1 MTFPRWAGVN
11 APALFFVLMF
21 VLSACSTVSLLQ
33 SRSERAD
40 TTAYKNNW
48 RLTTYHTPH
57 FKIIGYQPNDFGRR
71 TSTQPQSET
80 LNIYL
85 EGDGV
90 AWVTET
96 LLSRDPTPSEPLTLQ
111 LAIQDPTPNT
121 FYLARPC
128 QYLDPQALA
137 RCSPIYW
144 SSHRYSEE
152 VVSSV
157 SNAIEQA
164 KQVTGAKHIRL
175 FGYSGGGALA
185 VLIAARRTD
194 IVQITTMAANL
205 DHHAWTQLGGF
216 TPLQGS
222 LNPARVANKVSHI
235 PQVHFIGA
243 DDKVV
248 PESVTNAYMSGIRDT
263 SRIRIVKL
271 RDVDHDCCWTKNW
284 SRLLQ
289 DHIYR

>member
-1 MTFPRWAGVN
+1 MTFPRRAGAN
-11 APALFFVLMF
+11 APALFFALLF
-21 VLSACSTVSLLQ
+21 FLSACTTISLLQ
-33 SRSERAD
+33 PRPDRA
-40 TTAYKNNW
+40 TATANQNNW
-48 RLTTYHTPH
+48 RLTTFNTPH
-57 FKIIGYQPNDFGRR
+57 FKIIGYRPNDFGRI
-71 TSTQPQSET
+71 TSPKSKPET

-111 LAIQDPTPNT
+111 LAIQDPTSST
-121 FYLARPC
+121 LYLARPC
-128 QYLDPQALA
+128 QYLAPHALA

-164 KQVTGAKHIRL
+164 KQAADAKHIRL

-185 VLIAARRTD
+185 ILIAARRAD
-194 IVQITTMAANL
+194 IIQITTMAANL
-205 DHHAWTQLGGF
+205 DHHAWTQQGGF
-216 TPLQGS
+216 TPLYGS
-222 LNPARVANKVSHI
+222 LNPAQVANKVSHI

-271 RDVDHDCCWTKNW
+271 RDVDHDCCWTQNW
-284 SRLLQ
+284 NRLLQ
-289 DHIYR
+289 DHVYR